1 MARDR
6 NRKTEKQTQL
16 RDQGENFQKA
26 IITLREIQKYT
37 INMKEEPD
45 AMIKRKSKAKLFK
58 IENMIGKTKN
68 SILWTEGLYP
78 PKTHRLKP

>member
-26 IITLREIQKYT
+26 IITLREIQNIYYKHERRTRCYD
-37 INMKEEPD
+37 K
-45 AMIKRKSKAKLFK
+45 KKKQ
-58 IENMIGKTKN
+58 GKT
-68 SILWTEGLYP
+68 I
-78 PKTHRLKP
+78 